1 MGAAFLFYQTNR
13 EIDMAASATLNL
25 RLHSGVPVVDVHG
38 SWEPAL
44 TRALS
49 ELLGR
54 LTDAGH
60 FDIVVNVQ
68 RAALE
73 GILALR
79 SLSCSAQAIRSHC
92 GHLDIVG
99 TVEQID
105 VLIFDQMEKL
115 FRLASSE
122 EGAIG
127 RIKRIPVLSRG
138 VRVTTTMARTSQ

>member
-1 MGAAFLFYQTNR
+1 MTTSTA
-13 EIDMAASATLNL
+13 LNL

-44 TRALS
+44 SEALS
-49 ELLGR
+49 EMIR
-54 LTDAGH
+54 TLTDAGH
-60 FDIVVNVQ
+60 LDIVVNVQ

-79 SLSCSAQAIRSHC
+79 ARSRSAQAVRSHC

-105 VLIFDQMEKL
+105 ILIFDRMEKL

-127 RIKRIPVLSRG
+127 RIKRFPVLSKG
-138 VRVTTTMARTSQ
+138 VRFTTRTSQ

>member
-1 MGAAFLFYQTNR
+1 
-13 EIDMAASATLNL
+13 MAAGITLNL

-44 TRALS
+44 TEALS
-49 ELLGR
+49 DMIGA

-60 FDIVVNVQ
+60 FDIVVNVR
-68 RAALE
+68 RAALD

-79 SLSCSAQAIRSHC
+79 ALTRSAQAIRSHC

-99 TVEQID
+99 TVEQMD
-105 VLIFDQMEKL
+105 ALIVEHMENL

-127 RIKRIPVLSRG
+127 RIKRIPVLSKG
-138 VRVTTTMARTSQ
+138 VRVTSRTS